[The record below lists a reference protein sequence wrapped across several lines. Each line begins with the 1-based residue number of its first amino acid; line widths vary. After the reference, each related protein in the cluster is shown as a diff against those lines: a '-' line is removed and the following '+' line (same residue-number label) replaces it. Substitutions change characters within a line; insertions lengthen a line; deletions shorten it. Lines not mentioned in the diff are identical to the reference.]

1 VRLWI
6 DTDVGTNPDDAIA
19 LLVAVAHPRIEL
31 VGVSTVG
38 VDSSWR
44 AEVAEQLLAGAGA
57 ANVTITPGLP
67 APALADARPDA
78 LLAIGPLTN
87 LARALPAVAPPPPRL
102 TIMGGALRPVRHR
115 GAVREVESNFAADPP
130 AAAAVLAVPGATL
143 LPLDVTAATRLDGD
157 EVEALAAAA
166 PALAPMLDTWAAENP
181 VVLHDAAALLV
192 AAGES
197 VARLEP
203 RRLTVADDGRVREDP
218 GGTEHNLVVE
228 LDVAAVRAAVFGY
241 LA

>member
-19 LLVAVAHPRIEL
+19 LLLAVAHPRIEL

-38 VDSSWR
+38 VDASWR
-44 AEVAEQLLAGAGA
+44 AEVAEQLLVGAGA
-57 ANVTITPGLP
+57 DNVTVTPGLS

-87 LARALPAVAPPPPRL
+87 LARALPATAPPPPRL
-102 TIMGGALRPVRHR
+102 TIMGGALCPVRHR
-115 GAVREVESNFAADPP
+115 GVVREVESNFASDPS
-130 AAAAVLAVPGATL
+130 AAAAVLAGPGATL
-143 LPLDVTAATRLDGD
+143 VPLDATAATVLDGD
-157 EVEALAAAA
+157 GLAALAAAA
-166 PALAPMLDTWAAENP
+166 PALSPMLDIWVAENP
-181 VVLHDAAALLV
+181 VVLHDPAALLV
-192 AAGES
+192 AAGEP

-203 RRLTVADDGRVREDP
+203 KRLAVAEDGRLLEDP
-218 GGTEHNLVVE
+218 GGAEHQVVVD
-228 LDVAAVRAAVFGY
+228 LDATAVRAAVLGY